1 MTDDERDRLTR
12 LEVNFQ
18 HLSKAMEDTHVKVT
32 AMHELL
38 MQARGAKYLIVGM
51 AALAGFTSSFAA
63 KLFPFMGSLPK

>member
-1 MTDDERDRLTR
+1 MTDEERDRLTR

-18 HLSKAMEDTHVKVT
+18 HLQKAMEDTHVKVT

-51 AALAGFTSSFAA
+51 AFVGGLVSSFAA
-63 KLFPFMGSLPK
+63 KLFPFLGSLPK